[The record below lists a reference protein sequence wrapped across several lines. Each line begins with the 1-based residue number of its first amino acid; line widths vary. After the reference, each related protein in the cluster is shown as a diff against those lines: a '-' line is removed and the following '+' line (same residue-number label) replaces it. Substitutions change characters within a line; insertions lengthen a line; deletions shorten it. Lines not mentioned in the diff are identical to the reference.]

1 MSPSPSAS
9 CQSLFVQ
16 PPACRAVL
24 LIEDDDVVAGLVIR
38 ILARRAQRVL
48 RAANGAEGEK
58 LFAEHREEIGLVM
71 VDCWLPDVA
80 GTTLC
85 QRFRREAPDVPIL
98 LTSGCDNAEAR
109 RLAASSHTAFLPKPF
124 YPAQVDHEV
133 SVLLGEGPRRA
144 A

>member
-9 CQSLFVQ
+9 CQSLFLAA
-16 PPACRAVL
+16 PACRTVL
-24 LIEDDDVVAGLVIR
+24 LIEDDDVVAGLVSR
-38 ILARRAQRVL
+38 VLARRAQRVL

-58 LFAEHREEIGLVM
+58 LFAEHRDEIEFVM

-85 QRFRREAPDVPIL
+85 ARFRREAPALPML

-109 RLAASSHTAFLPKPF
+109 RLACDSHIAFLPKPF
-124 YPAQVDHEV
+124 YPVQVDQEMTA
-133 SVLLGEGPRRA
+133 LLGDGPRRA